1 MLVDQYLR
9 SLAPGLAWYR
19 GPEGIG
25 EWVFPGGTIPWVGL
39 AKHGTSAPDGLCP
52 AARRPSPTCTAFRWE
67 GPSRPGPGARPGIT
81 DPQRKGPTGG
91 WVTRGRW
98 GCQAT
103 GPVGLPLLAL
113 RDIGPRTV
121 NGEPVRTGVI
131 RRPYYKDGWIL
142 FTQRDHA
149 VLSGALMA
157 RWGNDMFASL
167 TAHAEV
173 LFGIAEHDNGWD
185 EWEQAPEIHVESG
198 YPLHFTELTSEA
210 YGAIWRRGVERHRT
224 RHPYAALLIALH
236 TENLA
241 RRRLNRVLA
250 QEDDRVGSPF
260 QGEISAGGEL
270 ASLKT
275 FIADMEKLR
284 GELTDAVIAQA
295 KVRADGLEADI
306 KANFRLLQIGD
317 LLSLEFCCGLSGPF
331 TVEQVP
337 TQATGRFL
345 SATFEPVSEDTLAV
359 SPYPFSEPDVAVAAP
374 GRIVCQKAFA
384 SSEDFRDH
392 LKEADSISLTFCLKP
407 Q

>member
-1 MLVDQYLR
+1 
-9 SLAPGLAWYR
+9 
-19 GPEGIG
+19 
-25 EWVFPGGTIPWVGL
+25 
-39 AKHGTSAPDGLCP
+39 
-52 AARRPSPTCTAFRWE
+52 
-67 GPSRPGPGARPGIT
+67 
-81 DPQRKGPTGG
+81 
-91 WVTRGRW
+91 
-98 GCQAT
+98 
-103 GPVGLPLLAL
+103 
-113 RDIGPRTV
+113 
-121 NGEPVRTGVI
+121 
-131 RRPYYKDGWIL
+131 
-142 FTQRDHA
+142 
-149 VLSGALMA
+149 
-157 RWGNDMFASL
+157 FASL

-384 SSEDFRDH
+384 SSEAFRDH
-392 LKEADSISLTFCLKP
+392 LKGADSISLTFRLKP